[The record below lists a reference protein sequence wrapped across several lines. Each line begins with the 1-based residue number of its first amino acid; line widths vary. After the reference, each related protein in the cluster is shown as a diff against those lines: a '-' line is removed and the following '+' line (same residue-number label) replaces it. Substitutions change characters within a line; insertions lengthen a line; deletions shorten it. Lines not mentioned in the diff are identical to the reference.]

1 MLVANLQPGM
11 LLETDQ
17 YLRYFLQDSKI
28 DFPRLRIAP
37 SVIASMVS
45 DVEIDSEQ
53 QPFMYLGESAY
64 SLGKSKKRKLRTVM
78 VEGVVAYV
86 EGRDFRLLEPISSEF
101 FEGDI

>member
-53 QPFMYLGESAY
+53 QPFM
-64 SLGKSKKRKLRTVM
+64 
-78 VEGVVAYV
+78 
-86 EGRDFRLLEPISSEF
+86 
-101 FEGDI
+101 